1 MQTLLEITD
10 VRASYGRIRALDG
23 VSLSVGVG
31 EIVALVG
38 PNGAGKS
45 STLNAVTGV
54 LRPAS
59 GEVLFRGKSILNQS
73 LESTVRRGI
82 AMVPEGRRVL
92 GSMTVRENLM
102 LGATI
107 RRDRAEVAKDIA
119 QVMERFPILGQRQN
133 EAAGRLS
140 GGEQQML
147 VISRAMLSRPS
158 LLMVDEPSLGLA
170 PRITDQIYEMMKALR
185 QDGMTIL
192 VVEQSAERAFGAA
205 DRIFVLN
212 GGKVRLSGPTAQMK
226 AHPQFEA
233 AYFGMMESEASD
245 ASDNR

>member
-1 MQTLLEITD
+1 MQALLEIKD
-10 VRASYGRIRALDG
+10 VRASYGRIRALDD
-23 VSLSVGVG
+23 VSLTVGVG

-54 LRPAS
+54 LRPSS
-59 GEVLFRGKSILNQS
+59 GEILFRGKSILNQP
-73 LESTVRRGI
+73 LETTVRRGI

-107 RRDRAEVAKDIA
+107 RRDRAGVAKEIA
-119 QVMERFPILGQRQN
+119 EVMERFPILGQRQN

-170 PRITDQIYEMMKALR
+170 PRITDQIYDMMKGLR
-185 QDGMTIL
+185 SDGTTVL

-233 AYFGMMESEASD
+233 AYFGMMDWETSD
-245 ASDNR
+245 ASSNR